1 MKKSMATQKNS
12 SIFGSGVN
20 VGLAG
25 KEINEKRMKK
35 LFKGDPPSDK
45 NLGLSAARVAGT
57 KVGSMAKQGVR
68 MNYEDEHRT
77 YDYRGTYGHLKKDKA
92 KEKKTTEKASQTPG
106 GQAGTKVGSIAKQ
119 MAPIDPRTGMPIQPQ
134 MTPQPNTVGM
144 PGSMPMPDGMGHT
157 LPEHGMQAGGRNMS
171 PYMQKKKNII
181 PGQEISES
189 GHVINNMKDGPRE
202 GDLIRGP
209 HLKYDNVG
217 LPQDLDYKIK
227 FQKDTVDQH
236 GPYKIYKT
244 TGIK

>member
-1 MKKSMATQKNS
+1 MKK
-12 SIFGSGVN
+12 
-20 VGLAG
+20 
-25 KEINEKRMKK
+25 
-35 LFKGDPPSDK
+35 
-45 NLGLSAARVAGT
+45 
-57 KVGSMAKQGVR
+57 SMAKQGVR
-68 MNYEDEHRT
+68 WDYEDDRRT
-77 YDYRGTYGHLKKDKA
+77 YGKSPKTVTEESVKKM
-92 KEKKTTEKASQTPG
+92 EKLEKLEAASKTPG
-106 GQAGTKVGSIAKQ
+106 GQVGLAAGPWWEKGKSPAPQ
-119 MAPIDPRTGMPIQPQ
+119 LAPIDPRTGMPVQPQ

-144 PGSMPMPDGMGHT
+144 PGSMQMPAGMGHT
-157 LPEHGMQAGGRNMS
+157 LPEHGMQAAGNKTMS

-189 GHVINNMKDGPRE
+189 GHVISNMKDGPRE